1 MKSEKVLGALP
12 LKDKTACLGKT
23 VVKIGVCPNHN
34 TCRVVFDDGSM
45 LWVQSVADDQLL
57 LKHGLFAKTI
67 PSGEEAEELGSSPHV
82 EWSSIS
88 CTNVKGDSRRSDE
101 ETSLQNAADDDNAKT
116 NFSAPKASSPPSCSP
131 SWLNRLSWVA
141 MLWIIL
147 APLLN
152 LESHG
157 QIMDKLRFL
166 WGAYPLT
173 MAVHLAALAILSAR
187 LPRILRAVQT

>member
-1 MKSEKVLGALP
+1 MKESN
-12 LKDKTACLGKT
+12 KTGSTQNRSKPQLSSAGS
-23 VVKIGVCPNHN
+23 NSS
-34 TCRVVFDDGSM
+34 DGSDM
-45 LWVQSVADDQLL
+45 SFQ
-57 LKHGLFAKTI
+57 
-67 PSGEEAEELGSSPHV
+67 E
-82 EWSSIS
+82 
-88 CTNVKGDSRRSDE
+88 NVKGDSRRSDE
-101 ETSLQNAADDDNAKT
+101 ETSPQNAADDDNAKT